1 MHRIIDNK
9 YFIILF
15 CLIISFIGIT
25 ICSEC
30 SFFISNELLGRC
42 DAFFTVG
49 KSMLYNLV
57 PYLDLFE
64 QKWPSFI
71 FNLYVGAIISEKS
84 FIGVYFL
91 EIISYSVTLYYI
103 SKIICLYLD
112 KKYIYL
118 ILPLFL
124 SIILTSK
131 YFSYGGS
138 AEGLFYLFYL
148 YLYIIF

>member
-1 MHRIIDNK
+1 MHKIIDNK

-30 SFFISNELLGRC
+30 SFLYPMNYWV
-42 DAFFTVG
+42 DANAFFTVG
-49 KSMLYNLV
+49 KSMLHNLV

-64 QKWPSFI
+64 QKGPL
-71 FNLYVGAIISEKS
+71 LYLIYMIGAIISEKS
-84 FIGVYFL
+84 FIGVYFV

-124 SIILTSK
+124 SIILTR
-131 YFSYGGS
+131 
-138 AEGLFYLFYL
+138 
-148 YLYIIF
+148 